1 MQRRQHTH
9 IGKCNR
15 SSEYGLVAHILI
27 WMVRQ
32 YDKCQKDFFFTD
44 IGSFTDIR
52 ILPIPLQLFKVR
64 DKHFEKLPW
73 GEGNYEKKLGGGE
86 MK

>member
-1 MQRRQHTH
+1 MQPLIGIWPRRSYTYMDGQT
-9 IGKCNR
+9 
-15 SSEYGLVAHILI
+15 
-27 WMVRQ
+27 VRQ
-32 YDKCQKDFFFTD
+32 MSKGFFFKD